1 VCSAGYREI
10 RRSDKETHSS
20 ADDVPQG
27 NGRRS
32 MRRLSVLVGAAL
44 IAASMGALVMVG
56 AAGAS
61 SKNYT
66 AIALSRSTVLT
77 TSADAV
83 SKNQAANKAWSK
95 CDSAA
100 YQDRPDLYNGDCE
113 IAVWVKN
120 GWAAVA
126 FEGTLEGPPYSPS
139 WAPGYGHTRSDARY
153 GASQACASGAHEPC
167 VVDRTERTPYFN
179 PSLPTTAGR

>member
-1 VCSAGYREI
+1 
-10 RRSDKETHSS
+10 
-20 ADDVPQG
+20 
-27 NGRRS
+27 
-32 MRRLSVLVGAAL
+32 VGAAL
-44 IAASMGALVMVG
+44 IAASVFALVMVG

-61 SKNYT
+61 SNNYT
-66 AIALSRSTVLT
+66 AIALSTSVALT
-77 TSADAV
+77 SSGNA
-83 SKNQAANKAWSK
+83 
-95 CDSAA
+95 DSANGA
-100 YQDRPDLYNGDCE
+100 KKKALRNCASAASQEAPNYYEGDCE
-113 IAVWVKN
+113 IGLWVKN

>member
-1 VCSAGYREI
+1 VCSVGYREI

-100 YQDRPDLYNGDCE
+100 SQDRPDLYNGDCE
-113 IAVWVKN
+113 IALWVKN

-126 FEGTLEGPPYSPS
+126 FEGTIEGPPYNPS
-139 WAPGYGHTRSDARY
+139 WGAGYGHTRSEAQAAAKAGCEP
-153 GASQACASGAHEPC
+153 GAQEPC
-167 VVDRTERTPYFN
+167 TVDRTERTPYFD
-179 PSLPTTAGR
+179 PSLPTSAGR